1 MAPCDSSGREYNEA
15 DDMFVDSPDELVGKE
30 VNFVFKI
37 VNCRYFSFC
46 LYVKKSDCYQLIC
59 NFRGL
64 PNKYT
69 DVHCQYR
76 IYLDDTDSHTEKLSL
91 TANPDFNHVKL
102 FKFNP
107 GTRQVDSSIDL

>member
-1 MAPCDSSGREYNEA
+1 
-15 DDMFVDSPDELVGKE
+15 MFVDSPDELVGKE

-37 VNCRYFSFC
+37 VNCR
-46 LYVKKSDCYQLIC
+46 
-59 NFRGL
+59 GL

-69 DVHCQYR
+69 DVHCRYQV
-76 IYLDDTDSHTEKLSL
+76 YLDDTESQTEKLSL

-107 GTRQVDSSIDL
+107 GTRQVKFHYHVWLRKITEQSKKVSLKLYVKKVRFLDIC